1 MANCKCKEFLENVT
15 LECDWKDMGLLG
27 VCLGSLGALAGM
39 VLPDKYKNAA
49 GFTAGGAFFFSAIA
63 LVVRTIEASRNSE
76 WDEYED
82 FEEWETWD
90 DEEEDEDTGF
100 VMKITAEE

>member
-15 LECDWKDMGLLG
+15 VECDWKDMALLG
-27 VCLGSLGALAGM
+27 ICVGSLGKLMGM
-39 VLPDKYKNAA
+39 MVPEKYKNAA
-49 GFTAGGAFFFSAIA
+49 AFGAGAAFFMSGIA
-63 LVVRTIEASRNSE
+63 LAVRTIEESRHNE

-90 DEEEDEDTGF
+90 DE
-100 VMKITAEE
+100 